1 MEFVQIER
9 DIKSKDFKPIY
20 LLMGEEAFHID
31 KLTDL
36 IEANALTEDEKA
48 FNQTITYGKDISIEE
63 IIGSAKRYPM
73 MAERQVVIVKEAQE
87 LKKLDAFEKYFEQPT
102 PTTVLVIAHKYKKV
116 DKRSKIYK
124 LAAKNGVC
132 FTSDKV
138 KDYKLPSWIGQEVKR
153 QGFSIDDKA
162 SLMLSDYLG
171 NDLSRISNEIDK
183 LSIVLEKGTQITDK
197 HIEEN
202 IGISKDYNMFELTNA
217 IAEKDVLKA
226 NRIITYFEHN
236 PKAGNIVPIISNLFG
251 FYQRLLKVHFLPN
264 KNPDAVTKALKVH
277 PFVAKQTL
285 QHAQRFNAK
294 VCARNISILA
304 DYDLKSKGVG
314 NSSFSP
320 GDLMKELIFK
330 MMH

>member
-1 MEFVQIER
+1 
-9 DIKSKDFKPIY
+9 
-20 LLMGEEAFHID
+20 
-31 KLTDL
+31 
-36 IEANALTEDEKA
+36 
-48 FNQTITYGKDISIEE
+48 
-63 IIGSAKRYPM
+63 
-73 MAERQVVIVKEAQE
+73 
-87 LKKLDAFEKYFEQPT
+87 
-102 PTTVLVIAHKYKKV
+102 
-116 DKRSKIYK
+116 
-124 LAAKNGVC
+124 
-132 FTSDKV
+132 
-138 KDYKLPSWIGQEVKR
+138 
-153 QGFSIDDKA
+153 
-162 SLMLSDYLG
+162 
-171 NDLSRISNEIDK
+171 
-183 LSIVLEKGTQITDK
+183 
-197 HIEEN
+197 
-202 IGISKDYNMFELTNA
+202 MFELTNA

-294 VCARNISILA
+294 ICARNIAFLA